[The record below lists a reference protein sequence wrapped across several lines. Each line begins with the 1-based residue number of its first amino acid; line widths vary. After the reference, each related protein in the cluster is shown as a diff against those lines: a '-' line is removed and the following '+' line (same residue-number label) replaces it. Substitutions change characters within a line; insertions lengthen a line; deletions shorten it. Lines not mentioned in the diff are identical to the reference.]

1 MDEMVFWPPRGT
13 EQFAMTRFCDGVLMG
28 PKRSSRHK
36 TKHLKK
42 DRRRQLQRRV
52 IQTHAAPDALHVHP
66 HASMSSSSRASTTRE
81 PHLECSCVVAV
92 DSLWTRGVC
101 LKWGVRRAQNK
112 RGVPWGVRGGSVP
125 ARRAGKFQLCAP
137 TQKCTWCIVSWHGAV
152 GLLDTFANCFLK
164 IKIEARGASRFS
176 LRAGFQH
183 NRTRGV
189 SGIPSDAPG
198 GMGVE

>member
-1 MDEMVFWPPRGT
+1 MDEMVFWAPRGT

-52 IQTHAAPDALHVHP
+52 IQTHAAPDALYVHP

-112 RGVPWGVRGGSVP
+112 RGPGGSGVVLCL
-125 ARRAGKFQLCAP
+125 RDERASFSCALP
-137 TQKCTWCIVSWHGAV
+137 RK
-152 GLLDTFANCFLK
+152 N
-164 IKIEARGASRFS
+164 ARGALCLGTARWVCLTHLQIAF
-176 LRAGFQH
+176 
-183 NRTRGV
+183 
-189 SGIPSDAPG
+189 
-198 GMGVE
+198 